1 MIEVKNLVKQ
11 YGEFR
16 AVNDISFTIEEGK
29 IYGFLGPNGAGK
41 STTMNM
47 ITGYLSP
54 TSGTVRVNGYD
65 IADEPEKAKSQI
77 GYLPEIP
84 PVYPDMTP
92 QEYLTFAGELKK
104 VPKKEL
110 KAEVERVMELTG
122 ISHMRNRLIKNLSKG
137 YRQRVGFSCALLGN
151 PPFKR

>member
-65 IADEPEKAKSQI
+65 IADEPEKALGI
-77 GYLPEIP
+77 GDQLE
-84 PVYPDMTP
+84 
-92 QEYLTFAGELKK
+92 EA
-104 VPKKEL
+104 
-110 KAEVERVMELTG
+110 AEVMSL
-122 ISHMRNRLIKNLSKG
+122 K
-137 YRQRVGFSCALLGN
+137 QLLESVKTEIQVQLEDGG
-151 PPFKR
+151 KE